1 MDHNQQGGGQGR
13 RHFHNRGRRGNDR
26 RGNERRQQNPP
37 AQPADAP
44 QRGGDHVDVEQ
55 IMRDIRARIAQ
66 RAGIELSNQQI
77 QELAA
82 RRLEAI
88 LDPRSVKPALL
99 DQLRKSAGTPMAAE
113 REQPLTPGFVF
124 EENTL
129 FETHRG
135 FLRFLRG
142 LFKPF
147 LTLFFNPKP
156 LVQALTT
163 QAKLNQ
169 EIAGRDADRDRR
181 QAEWNALQYEMV
193 QRMVTETSRIS
204 IEMQALS
211 LRIEALAGK
220 VDFNERRVRGIEGA
234 THQPHQAQPQRPP
247 RHERPE
253 RQERQPDRQPDRQSE
268 RQVERQ
274 PEQRPSAPVAVPE
287 PVVAAGSSPADAL
300 ASPVATAPSAET
312 TAPAD
317 GQRRRRRRRR
327 GRRGGSTFG
336 EPAAVTATGAPAEND
351 ADAGDLEGDDDGPDA
366 DGGEMMAA
374 QEASAPEPSAATEPL
389 VTPRPDEPTEG

>member
-37 AQPADAP
+37 PQQADAP
-44 QRGGDHVDVEQ
+44 PRGGDHVDVEQ
-55 IMRDIRARIAQ
+55 IMRDIRARIAKG
-66 RAGIELSNQQI
+66 AGIELSNQQI

-88 LDPRSVKPALL
+88 LDPRSIKPALL

-113 REQPLTPGFVF
+113 RDQPLTPGFVF

-135 FLRFLRG
+135 LLRFLRG

-234 THQPHQAQPQRPP
+234 THQPHQAQPQRAP

-253 RQERQPDRQPDRQSE
+253 RQERQPDRQAE

-274 PEQRPSAPVAVPE
+274 SEPRPSAPAAVSALSEPAVAVTTP
-287 PVVAAGSSPADAL
+287 STDAL
-300 ASPVATAPSAET
+300 ATPVATTPSFEGTVPAE
-312 TAPAD
+312 

-336 EPAAVTATGAPAEND
+336 EPTAAVATGTPAESD
-351 ADAGDLEGDDDGPDA
+351 ADAGDLEGDDDGTDT
-366 DGGEMMAA
+366 DGGDITVA
-374 QEASAPEPSAATEPL
+374 QDASAPEPVTSAEPPAA
-389 VTPRPDEPTEG
+389 PRPDEPTEG